1 MSTVANNLVKKG
13 ITLVRQLDPLK
24 PTSGQLQQRCL
35 LGLLRRAGQTDF
47 GRHYDF
53 ESAAMAADPIAAFQ
67 DRVPMH
73 SYDRMFDQWWNR
85 TLAGE
90 ADVSWRGKT
99 PYFAL
104 SSGTSGAASKYIP
117 VTADMQRSMRQAAF
131 RMFTC
136 LPKYNLSASFYA
148 KEWLMIGGSASLQD
162 LGHCYAGD
170 LSGINARKPPVWI
183 RRYYRPG
190 TRIARISNWDERTDA
205 IARMAPKWDV
215 GVLTGIPSWVQ
226 LTLERVIEYHGLNNI
241 HEIWPNLQVFVSGGV
256 AFEPY
261 RKSFEALLAHP
272 LIYQDS
278 YLASEGFIAFQA
290 RPDTSSMRLLLN
302 NGIFYEFVPFN
313 EDNFDEEGQ
322 LRPQATALTI
332 DEVEEGVDYAL
343 LWGLL
348 AWFMGYIPSI
358 GFLIALF
365 PPLILAYAKFG
376 LSTAVVVLVGYV
388 VINGGV
394 QNLVQP
400 KIMGQG
406 LRINP
411 LVVFV
416 GLFVWGYLL
425 GGIGA
430 LLAVPLTLLI
440 LTLMENFAATRVP
453 AVLMR
458 YSGEDP
464 KEEQQEALRHVKTLW
479 GKVRA
484 NLMPAKGQE
493 EEGSR
498 AGEDRG

>member
-1 MSTVANNLVKKG
+1 MNDQPGRLAIYLVGVASIFVIMFGIRETAPIINPILLAVVITITALPIPGNLTRRGLPGWLALVLTILAVVLLLGAVIMTVFFSVSRLSIELPTYMANAAQNVANDLPILATGSTTPPSATQMTIQMGPAFQQVVGIILNL
-13 ITLVRQLDPLK
+13 LVQFGMALFIFFFMISAAISLPGAVRLGLDPQAPLV
-24 PTSGQLQQRCL
+24 
-35 LGLLRRAGQTDF
+35 
-47 GRHYDF
+47 GRVG
-53 ESAAMAADPIAAFQ
+53 AL
-67 DRVPMH
+67 
-73 SYDRMFDQWWNR
+73 
-85 TLAGE
+85 TG
-90 ADVSWRGKT
+90 DV
-99 PYFAL
+99 
-104 SSGTSGAASKYIP
+104 
-117 VTADMQRSMRQAAF
+117 
-131 RMFTC
+131 
-136 LPKYNLSASFYA
+136 
-148 KEWLMIGGSASLQD
+148 
-162 LGHCYAGD
+162 
-170 LSGINARKPPVWI
+170 
-183 RRYYRPG
+183 RRYM
-190 TRIARISNWDERTDA
+190 TI
-205 IARMAPKWDV
+205 
-215 GVLTGIPSWVQ
+215 LTGMNFLV
-226 LTLERVIEYHGLNNI
+226 GLGNT
-241 HEIWPNLQVFVSGGV
+241 VFLYV
-256 AFEPY
+256 
-261 RKSFEALLAHP
+261 L
-272 LIYQDS
+272 
-278 YLASEGFIAFQA
+278 
-290 RPDTSSMRLLLN
+290 
-302 NGIFYEFVPFN
+302 
-313 EDNFDEEGQ
+313 
-322 LRPQATALTI
+322 
-332 DEVEEGVDYAL
+332 GVDYAL

-498 AGEDRG
+498 SGEDRG